1 MNKILAFL
9 RALVGSGSSRRHDHG
24 ASTGHYRGDV
34 GRSYDRGR
42 EEYFEEEGAHS
53 EGDKD
58 APEEDPAAEEEFV
71 EEDAAEG
78 EPPSEQ
84 EYVEDDAPEE
94 EPSEPD
100 EEESEED

>member
-9 RALVGSGSSRRHDHG
+9 RTLVGSGSSRRHDHG

-42 EEYFEEEGAHS
+42 EEFFEEEGAHS

-78 EPPSEQ
+78 ESPSEQ

-94 EPSEPD
+94 ETSEPD

>member
-9 RALVGSGSSRRHDHG
+9 RALVGSGSSRRHDQG
-24 ASTGHYRGDV
+24 AGTGYYRGDV

-42 EEYFEEEGAHS
+42 EEHFEEEGSHS

-71 EEDAAEG
+71 EEDAAVG

>member
-9 RALVGSGSSRRHDHG
+9 RALVGSGRSHRHDHG

-42 EEYFEEEGAHS
+42 EEHFEEEGAHS

-58 APEEDPAAEEEFV
+58 APEEDPPAEEEYV
-71 EEDAAEG
+71 EE
-78 EPPSEQ
+78 
-84 EYVEDDAPEE
+84 DAPEE

-100 EEESEED
+100 EEEREED